1 MINPSTKFEDPVYL
15 SVMSYD
21 LSVLE
26 LPVRVLTLM
35 YGGNSKHDLDN
46 IGYRSR

>member
-26 LPVRVLTLM
+26 LRVLTLM

-46 IGYRSR
+46 IGCRSR